1 VLLGGEIIEQDV
13 VLRANSGHPPDF
25 IHIIRVSDVVPKNIS
40 RPRRGSSQPR
50 QNIEEGS
57 FSGAVVSQNCRD
69 LPFVYRQ
76 IDSVDGLDFGL
87 ATVL

>member
-1 VLLGGEIIEQDV
+1 VGAV
-13 VLRANSGHPPDF
+13 NPV
-25 IHIIRVSDVVPKNIS
+25 K
-40 RPRRGSSQPR
+40 
-50 QNIEEGS
+50 NIEEGS
-57 FSGAVVSQNCRD
+57 FPGAVVPQNCRD